1 MSNQGVVYS
10 ELNLGKNPKKQQRKS
25 KDIKSSIS
33 VAEEEITYA
42 DLNLQNSSQEHP
54 GNDKDDHCK
63 EFPSPPE
70 KLIAGILGI
79 TCFALMVTVVV
90 MITVVI
96 PSTVIQEENNS
107 SLIRTQKAHHCEHCP
122 KEWLTYSNSC
132 YYISVER
139 KTWNESLVSCA
150 SKNSNLLY
158 IDNEE
163 EMDFLHSL
171 SLLSWVGVFRK
182 SRDHPWVLI
191 NGSTFKLKIK
201 ESSDDEHN
209 CAMLYSSELKSAS
222 CVSSNTYNYK
232 R

>member
-63 EFPSPPE
+63 
-70 KLIAGILGI
+70 A
-79 TCFALMVTVVV
+79 
-90 MITVVI
+90 
-96 PSTVIQEENNS
+96 TVIQEENNS

-232 R
+232 RKL